1 MLSGEQDEVVPRE
14 HMQALW
20 ELVKRRDAGVPLGTS
35 PRKLS
40 SASSTSGSGLTS
52 KEAANTGT
60 IVHIEDRN
68 TLSKFVEF
76 AQGTHSK
83 SGCRGILWGMPH
95 L

>member
-20 ELVKRRDAGVPLGTS
+20 ELVKRRDGGVPLGTS

-40 SASSTSGSGLTS
+40 SASSTSGSGITS

-83 SGCRGILWGMPH
+83 SICRGTSCGIPH
-95 L
+95 S